1 MSTGRIMARIAEEE
15 KGDLGPNLQCKV
27 TAFMSGDLV
36 VSNQSIAVI
45 NKKLESSLKNLYRKP

>member
-15 KGDLGPNLQCKV
+15 GGDGPGPNLQMKV

-36 VSNQSIAVI
+36 VRQIYIS
-45 NKKLESSLKNLYRKP
+45 